1 MKKNQLALIFLTLVV
16 MLAVWYIK
24 SPLADKFSPQEGDN
38 VTPTTLVSSRLE
50 AIQNMRDSVME
61 ERSSS
66 VVSLDAII
74 ASADSSITEK
84 ENAYMQK
91 KTLSDWTEKEVTL
104 ETLIISMG
112 YTDSFVHA
120 TDDSVEVIV
129 VSDNADALAA
139 LEIIGNVKDS
149 FADIDNVVVTFKT
162 LAEIESK

>member
-24 SPLADKFSPQEGDN
+24 SPLADKFSSQEGDN

-50 AIQNMRDSVME
+50 AIQNMRDSVIE

>member
-1 MKKNQLALIFLTLVV
+1 MKKNQLALIFLTLVI

-24 SPLADKFSPQEGDN
+24 SPLSDKFSAQDGDN

-50 AIQNMRDSVME
+50 AIQNMRDSVIE

-66 VVSLDAII
+66 VASLDAII
-74 ASADSSITEK
+74 ASADSTITEK
-84 ENAYMQK
+84 ENAYVQK

-120 TDDSVEVIV
+120 MDDTVEVIV
-129 VSDNADALAA
+129 VSDSADALAA

-149 FADIDNVVVTFKT
+149 FADIENVVVTFKT